1 MALVSYGSSDEE
13 DEELAAAS
21 DNISQLSTVSKR
33 SRKGQPVRIGLP
45 AAPQPDSDDES
56 EPQEKI
62 SRLKAP
68 AGSGVASF
76 LPKPKS
82 IQFGV
87 SGRRGNKGKG
97 AVNAAEKS
105 AQLRAQF
112 MKKPKAEEEEQK
124 SDDEDA
130 NIGSSSFFS
139 LDTLGN
145 NKDDTTAEGSKAG
158 ALSFL
163 AAPGPQLPP
172 DVEQY
177 REAYPSVNE
186 EGQSYVDPALY
197 ENDEAF
203 KRLECGKKIKPKG
216 QKNAV
221 NIVDVNEQ
229 DQIVERLSLQR
240 KMATQQKPTRPKLS
254 QESYDS
260 ADMKFLTRMPTTDM
274 RRKHQMTWLVHQA
287 HEREQL
293 LEEQWSAQRATR
305 RQTQSKYGF

>member
-1 MALVSYGSSDEE
+1 M
-13 DEELAAAS
+13 
-21 DNISQLSTVSKR
+21 
-33 SRKGQPVRIGLP
+33 
-45 AAPQPDSDDES
+45 
-56 EPQEKI
+56 
-62 SRLKAP
+62 
-68 AGSGVASF
+68 
-76 LPKPKS
+76 
-82 IQFGV
+82 
-87 SGRRGNKGKG
+87 
-97 AVNAAEKS
+97 NAAEKS

-197 ENDEAF
+197 ENDEAVRN
-203 KRLECGKKIKPKG
+203 K
-216 QKNAV
+216 
-221 NIVDVNEQ
+221 
-229 DQIVERLSLQR
+229 
-240 KMATQQKPTRPKLS
+240 
-254 QESYDS
+254 
-260 ADMKFLTRMPTTDM
+260 
-274 RRKHQMTWLVHQA
+274 WL
-287 HEREQL
+287 HE
-293 LEEQWSAQRATR
+293 
-305 RQTQSKYGF
+305 FN